1 MISYQDL
8 IQLRGSCIDSAYIQE
23 EVKNK
28 IESIRNSLQEFIQ
41 KNKERKFPYDK
52 RRIPYRRLKK
62 PDILGRDK
70 LTKDD
75 SIKNNINS
83 DFNKLSPK
91 NFDKLSKRI
100 LEVLEKHNDL
110 LIFVIESSFSKATMQ
125 PIFCDM
131 YVQFIQLLQKNGFQ
145 VNEIL
150 HEKCKEFN
158 KELTEFKNTT
168 LNSGYTSG
176 VGVTNE
182 NYDEFCKQ
190 NKKKQF
196 KKGYSQFIALL
207 FCNNLIT
214 IKELREMIKQIQH
227 NIEESKE
234 DPKSSFLEDNIT
246 CYIETLDKA
255 CNRDNLESFAIDVFF
270 CEKMKNIKDLPKRL
284 KFKIM
289 DYQDKIKKIQKTLK
303 NN

>member
-1 MISYQDL
+1 MVSYLNL
-8 IQLRGSCIDSAYIQE
+8 IQLQESCIDPNYIE
-23 EVKNK
+23 ETVKFQIN
-28 IESIRNSLQEFIQ
+28 SIRQSLQDFIQ

-52 RRIPYRRLKK
+52 RRIPYRKFKK

-75 SIKNNINS
+75 SIRNDINS

-91 NFDKLSKRI
+91 NFDKLTQRI
-100 LEVLEKHNDL
+100 LSVLEKHTDL
-110 LIFVIESSFSKATMQ
+110 LNFVIENCFSKATMQ
-125 PIFCDM
+125 SIFCDM
-131 YVQFIQLLQKNGFQ
+131 YVKFIQLLQENGYQ

-150 HEKCKEFN
+150 QDKCNSFN
-158 KELTEFKNTT
+158 KQLIEFKNVGAED
-168 LNSGYTSG
+168 GYATRN
-176 VGVTNE
+176 GVTTE
-182 NYDEFCKQ
+182 NYDEFCEE

-227 NIEESKE
+227 NIEESKVE
-234 DPKSSFLEDNIT
+234 PKSSFLEDNIT

-255 CNRDNLESFAIDVFF
+255 CNATNLELFAIDIFF
-270 CEKMKNIKDLPKRL
+270 CEKMKTIKDLPKRL

-289 DYQDKIKKIQKTLK
+289 DYQDKIKKIQKSLK
-303 NN
+303 D

>member
-1 MISYQDL
+1 MVSYQEL
-8 IQLRGSCIDSAYIQE
+8 IQLRGSCIDSTYIE
-23 EVKNK
+23 EVVKNK

-70 LTKDD
+70 LTKDE

-110 LIFVIESSFSKATMQ
+110 LIFVIESCFSKATMQ

-131 YVQFIQLLQKNGFQ
+131 YVQFIQLLQENRFK
-145 VNEIL
+145 VDEVL
-150 HEKCKEFN
+150 HEKCSEFN
-158 KELTEFKNTT
+158 KELTEFKDTT

-182 NYDEFCKQ
+182 NYDEFCEQ

-227 NIEESKE
+227 NIEDSKE

-303 NN
+303 E